1 MRRIVLAVA
10 MVAAALMFVVSHGA
24 AQPDKKAPTT
34 LFKAAPQKR
43 DEPIKIAADK
53 LEVRDK
59 SKIAIFTGD
68 VHVIQGETN
77 LRCRELTVFYEQD
90 ASPAGVKKT
99 ADASKADGSKRDDS
113 KSDASKS
120 DASKG
125 TTGQQIRR
133 MEAKGSV
140 VVTQNDQRIVGDRA
154 EFDPRANTV
163 TMIGN
168 VIVTKGDNVLRGQ
181 RMVVNLTTNIVQ
193 VDSRGGRVEG
203 IFDSKSAPKPGK

>member
-1 MRRIVLAVA
+1 MAV
-10 MVAAALMFVVSHGA
+10 VIAAALTFVVSHSA
-24 AQPDKKAPTT
+24 AQSDKKQT
-34 LFKAAPQKR
+34 LFKASPQKR
-43 DEPIKIAADK
+43 DEPIKITADK

-59 SKIAIFTGD
+59 SKVATFSGD

-77 LRCRELTVFYEQD
+77 LRCKELVVFYDQD
-90 ASPAGVKKT
+90 LASGSKKT
-99 ADASKADGSKRDDS
+99 ADAKKG
-113 KSDASKS
+113 

-125 TTGQQIRR
+125 SAGKGDAGNQQIRR

-154 EFDPRANTV
+154 DFDVRTNTV

-168 VIVTKGDNVLRGQ
+168 VIVTKGDNVMRGQ

-193 VDSRGGRVEG
+193 IDSSGGRVEG
-203 IFDSKSAPKPGK
+203 IFDSKSAKPGK

>member
-1 MRRIVLAVA
+1 MTRQASRPGKISLTMIAVA
-10 MVAAALMFVVSHGA
+10 VALTFVASHSA
-24 AQPDKKAPTT
+24 AQSDKKQT
-34 LFKAAPQKR
+34 LFKASPQKR
-43 DEPIKIAADK
+43 DEPIKITADK

-59 SKIAIFTGD
+59 SKVATFSGD

-77 LRCRELTVFYEQD
+77 LRCRELVVFYDQD
-90 ASPAGVKKT
+90 LASGSKKT
-99 ADASKADGSKRDDS
+99 ADASKG
-113 KSDASKS
+113 DASKS

-125 TTGQQIRR
+125 GNQQIRR

-154 EFDPRANTV
+154 DFDVRTNTV

-168 VIVTKGDNVLRGQ
+168 VIVTKGDNVMRGQ

-193 VDSRGGRVEG
+193 IDSSGGRVEG
-203 IFDSKSAPKPGK
+203 IFDSKSAKPGK

>member
-1 MRRIVLAVA
+1 MAV
-10 MVAAALMFVVSHGA
+10 VIAAALTFVVSHSA
-24 AQPDKKAPTT
+24 AQSDKKQT
-34 LFKAAPQKR
+34 LFKASPQKR
-43 DEPIKIAADK
+43 DEPIKITADK

-59 SKIAIFTGD
+59 SKVATFSGD

-77 LRCRELTVFYEQD
+77 LRCKELVVFYDQD
-90 ASPAGVKKT
+90 LASGSKKT
-99 ADASKADGSKRDDS
+99 ADTKKG
-113 KSDASKS
+113 

-125 TTGQQIRR
+125 NASKSSAGKGDAGNQQIRR

-154 EFDPRANTV
+154 DFDVRTNTV

-168 VIVTKGDNVLRGQ
+168 VIVTKGDNVMRGQ

-193 VDSRGGRVEG
+193 IDSSGGRVEG
-203 IFDSKSAPKPGK
+203 IFDSKSAKPGK